1 MPHGYLERR
10 HNAIYCNILWHL
22 RRHEKVEN
30 VLVRFE
36 MQDCKPAATPL
47 ESKGYIY
54 IYIYILYIGRN
65 PNERELFHINE
76 KLKESGNISA
86 SELTLLENKKTAL
99 IAEVTGL
106 SLGEHT

>member
-1 MPHGYLERR
+1 MVTW
-10 HNAIYCNILWHL
+10 NADITRFIATFCGIYADTKRLKMFWFAL
-22 RRHEKVEN
+22 R
-30 VLVRFE
+30 
-36 MQDCKPAATPL
+36 CKTASQQL
-47 ESKGYIY
+47 HRWRVKDIY